1 MWVERVGEVLKE
13 TDDSLISKIKQTN
26 LKSSKR
32 KSFKT
37 YTECI
42 RKEKVI
48 LIRDFSQRSEV
59 SSAQK
64 TQ

>member
-48 LIRDFSQRSEV
+48 LIRDFIT
-59 SSAQK
+59 AK
-64 TQ
+64 